1 MADIYLDACCFIYL
15 VEGQPAWR
23 TVVEK
28 RIRDLDPASRLV
40 TSQLARLECRA
51 KPMRDGDQELL
62 ERYDMLFGASRVAV
76 LDVSAK
82 VIDRATELRAR
93 YGFKSPD
100 AIHLATAIESGAN
113 EFLTGDAGLA
123 RCTEVAVTVLVP
135 TAT

>member
-1 MADIYLDACCFIYL
+1 MADVYLDACCFIYL
-15 VEGQPAWR
+15 VEGQPDWR
-23 TVVEK
+23 TVVET
-28 RIRDLDPASRLV
+28 RLRDLKPTSRLV

-62 ERYDMLFGASRVAV
+62 VRYDTLFGAARVAV

-100 AIHLATAIESGAN
+100 AIHLATAIESGATG
-113 EFLTGDAGLA
+113 FWTGDAGLS
-123 RCTEVAVTVLVP
+123 RCTDIAVTVLVP
-135 TAT
+135 APT